1 MKFNNKEN
9 EKIILPDKRIIWHS
23 RASAVVIT
31 VWCFIENTPYLLLGK
46 RGDGCPDEVGKWN
59 LPCGY
64 LDWNET
70 LSEAAERE
78 VFEETGL
85 NIRSIQQDTKRVI
98 RRHMSH
104 PWKIS
109 SSINPQRNAKQN
121 ISHHFAL
128 LYKADKLAELSMD
141 YCEPNEV
148 ADLKWIRQDEIEKF
162 DYAFNHLEV
171 IREFLDKEKR
181 LISENSAH

>member
-1 MKFNNKEN
+1 MCYKMKFNNKEN
-9 EKIILPDKRIIWHS
+9 ERIILPDERIIWHS
-23 RASAVVIT
+23 RACAVVIT

-85 NIRSIQQDTKRVI
+85 DIRSIQQDTGVI
-98 RRHMSH
+98 IRSHMHH

-109 SSINPQRNAKQN
+109 SSISGRKNAKQN

-128 LYKADKLAELSMD
+128 VYKADELAELSTD
-141 YCEPNEV
+141 YCEPDEV
-148 ADLKWIRQDEIEKF
+148 ADLKWITQGDIETF
-162 DYAFNHLEV
+162 DYAFNHLE
-171 IREFLDKEKR
+171 IIGAFLDKEKM
-181 LISENSAH
+181 LVE